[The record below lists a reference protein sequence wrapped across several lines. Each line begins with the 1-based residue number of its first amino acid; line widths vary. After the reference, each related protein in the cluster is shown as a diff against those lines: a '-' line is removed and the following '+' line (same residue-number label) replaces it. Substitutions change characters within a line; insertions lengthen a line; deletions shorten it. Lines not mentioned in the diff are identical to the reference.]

1 MDISWLNS
9 RKDTVGKDK
18 EAELWAAA
26 RGFVEEAGNSSGN
39 APGAST
45 DEVPAKTESQKMEVD

>member
-26 RGFVEEAGNSSGN
+26 REFVEQAGDSEGATSS
-39 APGAST
+39 
-45 DEVPAKTESQKMEVD
+45 DKKKTEGEQKMDVD

>member
-18 EAELWAAA
+18 EADLWAAA
-26 RGFVEEAGNSSGN
+26 RGFAEQIGN
-39 APGAST
+39 PTST
-45 DEVPAKTESQKMEVD
+45 EPAKAEGGHKMEVD

>member
-1 MDISWLNS
+1 M
-9 RKDTVGKDK
+9 GKDK

-26 RGFVEEAGNSSGN
+26 REFVEEAGNSSGN

-45 DEVPAKTESQKMEVD
+45 DGVPAKTESQKMEVD